1 VLRSVARAGSTKD
14 LAAILDTAS
23 KVLPLVVAVSGRV
36 GSDTPLI
43 CQQSGM
49 RGVIVEETA
58 EQHFLK
64 HNDAG
69 SWIQD
74 SAVMLS
80 VSKEVPWYLDDGT
93 GRVFVV
99 GARGAAGL
107 VLTVASEV
115 FEESGRTLVR
125 GTLDYLQGLKML
137 GVKRTER
144 VLPTG
149 TSLTVVG
156 EAIKDD
162 VGTIRI
168 QRPHKGPFYVSPKSI
183 DQLIMNLGKWAKYE
197 DAVEYSLSF

>member
-1 VLRSVARAGSTKD
+1 VLRSVARAGSMKD

-80 VSKEVPWYLDDGT
+80 VSKEVPWYLVIDCYSFFFLSLFQIRFSIQPGIKLAHYVPEF
-93 GRVFVV
+93 GLRLGFIV
-99 GARGAAGL
+99 GNQLSSWSLLGL
-107 VLTVASEV
+107 
-115 FEESGRTLVR
+115 
-125 GTLDYLQGLKML
+125 
-137 GVKRTER
+137 
-144 VLPTG
+144 P
-149 TSLTVVG
+149 
-156 EAIKDD
+156 
-162 VGTIRI
+162 
-168 QRPHKGPFYVSPKSI
+168 
-183 DQLIMNLGKWAKYE
+183 
-197 DAVEYSLSF
+197 